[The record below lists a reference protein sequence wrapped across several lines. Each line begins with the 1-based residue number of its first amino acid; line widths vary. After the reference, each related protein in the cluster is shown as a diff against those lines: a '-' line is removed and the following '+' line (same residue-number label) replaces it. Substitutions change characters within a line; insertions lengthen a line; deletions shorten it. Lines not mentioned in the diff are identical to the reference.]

1 MSAERRKYSRIATDQ
16 VISVGQIDHEARPAM
31 GRNIS
36 TGGIRFETID
46 CEINLGETLRVTF
59 NVEDETVVA
68 VGTVAWVTDIGSMN
82 LDIGIEFTEIDPRAV
97 RLLAQVVAKSDRVLG
112 DPEN

>member
-1 MSAERRKYSRIATDQ
+1 MSPERRKYSRIATDQ
-16 VISVGQIDHEARPAM
+16 VISFAQLDEADHPAV

-36 TGGIRFETID
+36 TGGLRFETID

-68 VGTVAWVTDIGSMN
+68 IGTVAWATDVGSMTM
-82 LDIGIEFTEIDPRAV
+82 DIGIEFTEIDPRAV
-97 RLLAQVVAKSDRVLG
+97 RLLAEAVAESDRVLG
-112 DPEN
+112 DNDN